1 MTVSLIASKL
11 PVPLRFAVRELRG
24 GLTGFRVFL
33 ACLILGVAAIAAV
46 GSLTRAIQE
55 GMLAEGQAL
64 LGGDVEVSLFQ
75 QQATVDE
82 LAFFKASGD
91 VSASSRLRT
100 MARAITTQ
108 ERTLVELRAV
118 DGAYPLYGDLVLA
131 PAIPPAD
138 AFAKRGEQWGA
149 AIPPFL
155 AERLKVGVGDT
166 LRIGQ
171 STFEVRALLEQE
183 PDRSNQGF
191 LLGPTVMVSTEAMP
205 ETGLVRLGS
214 LIRYYYKVR
223 MPETVD
229 LAAWKAALEER
240 FPDADWRLRDRS
252 NGAPGV
258 RTFIERMGMFLT
270 LVGLT
275 ALAVGGVGVG
285 NAVRTYLD
293 GKTDTIATLKIL
305 GAEGGVV
312 FRIYLA
318 QIMLL
323 AAAAVVVGLL
333 LGALTP
339 VAAVALLDGQLPV
352 PPRFGLFPEPLITAA
367 VYGLLITLAF
377 AVWPLGRARDV
388 PAARLFRTLV
398 APEARWPRPQYLA
411 IVGGAVAA
419 VIAAAVGLADL
430 KDLAAGFVAGAVGS
444 LILLRL
450 TGWAIQAGVA
460 RLPRPRR
467 PGLRLAIANI
477 TRPGAATGAI
487 VLSLGLGLTLFAT
500 LALVEG
506 NLNRQVRA
514 QLPDEAPAFFFVDI
528 QTYQLE
534 DFRQAVDGLDGA
546 GDLVTVP
553 SLRGQIVRVDGVPA
567 DQVDARPDVRWVLR
581 GDRGLSYTA
590 TVPDANSIVA
600 GQWWPQDYAGPPL
613 VSFGAEQAAGLGLAV
628 GDTVTLSILGREVTA
643 TIANLRTIDW
653 GTFGFNFVVL
663 FAPGT
668 LETFPHTH
676 MATLKATGE
685 VEAQAHRTLT
695 DAFPNITAVR
705 MKEVFATID
714 GLLGEIGTA
723 VRATAVVT
731 ILAGILVLAGA
742 MAAGHRHRVYD
753 SVIMKVLGA
762 VRRDVLRAY
771 LLEYVALGLVTG
783 VIALGLGAVAGW
795 VVVDTVMDMDFV
807 LLPGAM
813 AATVAASIMVTV
825 FFGLLGTW
833 RALSA
838 RPAVVL
844 RAA

>member
-1 MTVSLIASKL
+1 M
-11 PVPLRFAVRELRG
+11 
-24 GLTGFRVFL
+24 
-33 ACLILGVAAIAAV
+33 
-46 GSLTRAIQE
+46 
-55 GMLAEGQAL
+55 
-64 LGGDVEVSLFQ
+64 
-75 QQATVDE
+75 
-82 LAFFKASGD
+82 
-91 VSASSRLRT
+91 
-100 MARAITTQ
+100 
-108 ERTLVELRAV
+108 
-118 DGAYPLYGDLVLA
+118 
-131 PAIPPAD
+131 
-138 AFAKRGEQWGA
+138 
-149 AIPPFL
+149 
-155 AERLKVGVGDT
+155 
-166 LRIGQ
+166 
-171 STFEVRALLEQE
+171 
-183 PDRSNQGF
+183 
-191 LLGPTVMVSTEAMP
+191 
-205 ETGLVRLGS
+205 
-214 LIRYYYKVR
+214 
-223 MPETVD
+223 
-229 LAAWKAALEER
+229 
-240 FPDADWRLRDRS
+240 
-252 NGAPGV
+252 
-258 RTFIERMGMFLT
+258 
-270 LVGLT
+270 
-275 ALAVGGVGVG
+275 
-285 NAVRTYLD
+285 
-293 GKTDTIATLKIL
+293 
-305 GAEGGVV
+305 
-312 FRIYLA
+312 
-318 QIMLL
+318 
-323 AAAAVVVGLL
+323 
-333 LGALTP
+333 
-339 VAAVALLDGQLPV
+339 
-352 PPRFGLFPEPLITAA
+352 
-367 VYGLLITLAF
+367 
-377 AVWPLGRARDV
+377 
-388 PAARLFRTLV
+388 
-398 APEARWPRPQYLA
+398 
-411 IVGGAVAA
+411 
-419 VIAAAVGLADL
+419 
-430 KDLAAGFVAGAVGS
+430 
-444 LILLRL
+444 
-450 TGWAIQAGVA
+450 A

-477 TRPGAATGAI
+477 TRPGSATGAI

-534 DFRQAVDGLDGA
+534 DFRQTVDGLDGA

-567 DQVDARPDVRWVLR
+567 DQVTASPDVRWVLR

-590 TVPDANSIVA
+590 IVPDANSIVA
-600 GQWWPQDYAGPPL
+600 GQWWPEDYAGPPL

-653 GTFGFNFVVL
+653 GTFGFNFVIL

-676 MATLKATGE
+676 MATLKATGA